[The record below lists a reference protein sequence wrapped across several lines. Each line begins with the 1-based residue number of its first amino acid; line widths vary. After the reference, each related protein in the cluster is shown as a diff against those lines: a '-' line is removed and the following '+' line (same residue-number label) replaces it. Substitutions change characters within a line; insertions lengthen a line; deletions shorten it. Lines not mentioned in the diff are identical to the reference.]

1 VQPSIRPKLG
11 SEFGSLPKS
20 LFRDLNERVQEVVT
34 TMALALPSALE
45 IFCECG
51 SADCVAKITL
61 RLAEYEAVRAHPER
75 FFIVAGHEIPDVED
89 VVEQRTGY
97 WVVEKHEP
105 EAQIARERDPRS

>member
-1 VQPSIRPKLG
+1 MTEREARIALN
-11 SEFGSLPKS
+11 ET

-34 TMALALPSALE
+34 TMALEAPSALE

-61 RLAEYEAVRAHPER
+61 ALAEYEEVRTHAER
-75 FFIVAGHEIPDVED
+75 FLIAPGHEIPDVED
-89 VVEQRTGY
+89 VVEQRPAY
-97 WVVEKHEP
+97 WVVEKHEE

>member
-1 VQPSIRPKLG
+1 MTAREERLAIN
-11 SEFGSLPKS
+11 ET

-34 TMALALPSALE
+34 TLALEVPNALE

-61 RLAEYEAVRAHPER
+61 SLAEYEEVRAHPER
-75 FFIVAGHEIPDVED
+75 FLITPGHEIPDVED
-89 VVEQRTGY
+89 VVGRRTGY
-97 WVVEKHEP
+97 WVVEKHEE